1 MPISKD
7 VPRSI
12 GCCSICGK
20 GKMETLF
27 TITDRNGGFELA
39 RVCNKHYAK
48 IIRSGFYI
56 RRMSVIISLG
66 LEMNKEGGVIRVN
79 DADYH
84 ITRVENSHQWGD
96 NHDANKVE
104 AEEGESDHADR
115 EVSSQEAEGKGAS
128 DREAGGDASRD
139 DLKARGGAEGG
150 SEAGGGGLRRDAT
163 EEGAARLPAEV
174 KESSLL
180 EEFVKEDPGGR
191 KGRRKA

>member
-1 MPISKD
+1 MPISKN

-12 GCCSICGK
+12 GCCPICGK

-27 TITDRNGGFELA
+27 ALSDRNGGFELA
-39 RVCNKHYAK
+39 RVCNQHYVR
-48 IIRSGFYI
+48 IIRSGFDI
-56 RRMSVIISLG
+56 RRMSVVIALG

-79 DADYH
+79 DTDYH
-84 ITRVENSHQWGD
+84 ITRVENSSQWKDG
-96 NHDANKVE
+96 HDAIKVE
-104 AEEGESDHADR
+104 AEEGEPDHADR
-115 EVSSQEAEGKGAS
+115 EVSAQEAEGCGVPDQGAGS
-128 DREAGGDASRD
+128 A
-139 DLKARGGAEGG
+139 ARGYGGEARGSAEGG
-150 SEAGGGGLRRDAT
+150 GKVGGGGLRRDAT

>member
-27 TITDRNGGFELA
+27 TIADRNGGCELA

-79 DADYH
+79 DYDYH

-96 NHDANKVE
+96 NHDANKLE

-115 EVSSQEAEGKGAS
+115 EVSSQEAEGEGGAGQGS
-128 DREAGGDASRD
+128 GGDAPRD
-139 DLKARGGAEGG
+139 DLEAREDADGGEK
-150 SEAGGGGLRRDAT
+150 AGGGVLCRDAV